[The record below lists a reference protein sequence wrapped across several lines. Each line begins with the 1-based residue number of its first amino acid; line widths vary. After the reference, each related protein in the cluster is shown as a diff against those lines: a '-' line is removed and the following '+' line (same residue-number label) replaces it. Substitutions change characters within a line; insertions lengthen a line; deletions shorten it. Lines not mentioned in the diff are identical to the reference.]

1 MLPGNMYLAE
11 ELTVQFCGLT
21 QFIYIHVYT
30 QKYEITEFCGVSLQH
45 FINRNVA

>member
-11 ELTVQFCGLT
+11 ELTFQFHALT

-30 QKYEITEFCGVSLQH
+30 KEVTEFCGVSLQH

>member
-1 MLPGNMYLAE
+1 MLPGNVYLAE
-11 ELTVQFCGLT
+11 ELTFQFRGLT

-30 QKYEITEFCGVSLQH
+30 KYEVTEFCGVSLQH